1 MTTRNSPSSNDRTA
15 LAGLG
20 PLFPIVFSG
29 FLALG
34 LPIPVIALEVHDRL
48 GFDAIV
54 VGWAIGLQSLATVL
68 TRSFA
73 GRISDGRG
81 PKLST
86 CLGLPLAA
94 VGGSAYLLA
103 DLLSGTPKAALAA
116 LLLGRLLLGPSESLF
131 LTGTM
136 AWGIARLGPARTG
149 RVIAWQ
155 GIAIFSALAVG
166 APLGLVIMAR
176 FGFAAVAATAMVV
189 PLIGLSIA
197 ALVPAERAIEGRR
210 VSFARVIGLVW
221 RQGIGLM
228 LAGMPFAA
236 LTAFVSLDY
245 AARGWTGAGLALS
258 GFGVGYIVMRLFFAH
273 WPDRFGGIPVA
284 VGSLLVEA
292 LGQAVL
298 WAAPNAASALLGA
311 TLTGIGFSLVFPALG
326 VEAVRRVPPQS
337 RGLAVGGFVAFLD
350 VSLGLT
356 GPVAGLVADANGYP
370 AVFLAGALVCCFAVV
385 ALIGFNRGTVS
396 GDVPA

>member
-1 MTTRNSPSSNDRTA
+1 MTTRNSPSPSDRTA

-54 VGWAIGLQSLATVL
+54 VGWAIGVQSLATVL

-94 VGGSAYLLA
+94 VGGSVYLLA

-116 LLLGRLLLGPSESLF
+116 LLLGRLLLGPAESLF

-155 GIAIFSALAVG
+155 GIAIFGALAVG

-245 AARGWTGAGLALS
+245 AARG
-258 GFGVGYIVMRLFFAH
+258 
-273 WPDRFGGIPVA
+273 
-284 VGSLLVEA
+284 
-292 LGQAVL
+292 
-298 WAAPNAASALLGA
+298 
-311 TLTGIGFSLVFPALG
+311 
-326 VEAVRRVPPQS
+326 
-337 RGLAVGGFVAFLD
+337 
-350 VSLGLT
+350 
-356 GPVAGLVADANGYP
+356 
-370 AVFLAGALVCCFAVV
+370 
-385 ALIGFNRGTVS
+385 
-396 GDVPA
+396 